1 MPLDTHPI
9 PWEKLPPEWGPTEYD
24 DGRFAYHHDRFS
36 IVLVANRTEAAKSHP
51 GFGLC
56 GYWEL
61 RYRYLLGDRAVS
73 EAIARVSTRSAA
85 VSGLLK
91 CMNRVHDSVER
102 PTDPIEV
109 METLRDISFSDFVP
123 ENRSTPG

>member
-9 PWEKLPPEWGPTEYD
+9 PWEKLPPDWGPTEYG
-24 DGRFAYHHDRFS
+24 DGRFVYHHGQSS
-36 IVLVANRTEAAKSHP
+36 IVLVANRTEAAQSHP

-61 RYRYLLGDRAVS
+61 RYRYLLGDSTVS
-73 EAIARVSTRSAA
+73 EAIARVSNRSAA

-91 CMNRVHDSVER
+91 CMHRVHDSVER
-102 PTDPIEV
+102 PSDPIEV
-109 METLRDISFSDFVP
+109 METLGKISFSDFVP
-123 ENRSTPG
+123 ENRSPSG